1 MLDPAHMG
9 RIPQMETKRDR
20 SKAGLRWT
28 RDDGDTGRTGPAL
41 DSLHEVRLATA
52 LHLFAERAGVHRT
65 ANRGVF
71 SPRDPQSTSEWEGS
85 AGGFVDRLRTRFRAP
100 TPRAWEGVT
109 DQWFGVV
116 LVR

>member
-1 MLDPAHMG
+1 
-9 RIPQMETKRDR
+9 ERDR
-20 SKAGLRWT
+20 GAAGLRWSSN
-28 RDDGDTGRTGPAL
+28 DGDSGRTRTAL

-52 LHLFAERAGVHRT
+52 LHLLAERAGVHCA

-71 SPRDPQSTSEWEGS
+71 PPRDPQSTSQWEGS
-85 AGGFVDRLRTRFRAP
+85 AGGFVDRLRTRLRAP
-100 TPRAWEGVT
+100 TPRAWEGET

>member
-1 MLDPAHMG
+1 MG

-52 LHLFAERAGVHRT
+52 LHLLAERAGLHCAADRS
-65 ANRGVF
+65 VF
-71 SPRDPQSTSEWEGS
+71 PARDPQSTPQWEGS

-100 TPRAWEGVT
+100 TPRA
-109 DQWFGVV
+109 
-116 LVR
+116 